1 MLITWVNFSVTDF
14 PQSSEAQG
22 SFTKTA
28 KRNAVC
34 VGIAQI
40 PTILVWLAGIDW
52 TNAQNTIILLLDG
65 SEVLQPVQVQR
76 VSNLSSVRVS
86 YIKISTRS
94 LYL

>member
-40 PTILVWLAGIDW
+40 PTILV
-52 TNAQNTIILLLDG
+52 
-65 SEVLQPVQVQR
+65 
-76 VSNLSSVRVS
+76 
-86 YIKISTRS
+86 
-94 LYL
+94 